1 MFDQPDLK
9 ANMKLRIITHRNWN
23 AVSNSP
29 EESFPLDTE
38 QGRDKA
44 TDVMWMV
51 PFFEEAEGTLQV
63 YVFKETPKIS
73 TYLFAL
79 AAGNY
84 LVC

>member
-1 MFDQPDLK
+1 MLD
-9 ANMKLRIITHRNWN
+9 
-23 AVSNSP
+23 SP
-29 EESFPLDTE
+29 EGIDSI
-38 QGRDKA
+38 G
-44 TDVMWMV
+44 DVNWMV
-51 PFFEEAEGTLQV
+51 PFFEEVECTLQV